1 MNYCNRCGI
10 QLNESDS
17 YCLRCGNKSRN
28 DFTPDDRQARIELKS
43 EPNSHCYPNSF
54 CNNLMQFGTKRSVK
68 QAVIFFF
75 VYSVI
80 GLIIVISTRFGLIM
94 ATAISSA
101 ELLDTLGRMLW
112 WVYCSILYTLIH
124 YKKKLTPRYVFLG
137 IAISICA
144 YIYAFMAMLL
154 LSLVTTVEGSNSNA
168 NGRSA
173 RVYSTAES
181 PPTTDSNTQKFVNL
195 RTVLE
200 WSAYVLFAIYII
212 LLLLNPEMPG
222 RKSSQVLGWIF
233 LISIVFAIRLIC
245 VLITKVSRNNKKR
258 KIFITFGM
266 KK

>member
-173 RVYSTAES
+173 RVYSTTES
-181 PPTTDSNTQKFVNL
+181 PPTTDSKTQKFVNL

-245 VLITKVSRNNKKR
+245 VLITKVSRNNKK
-258 KIFITFGM
+258 
-266 KK
+266 

>member
-173 RVYSTAES
+173 RVYSTTES
-181 PPTTDSNTQKFVNL
+181 PPTTDSKTQKFVNL

-258 KIFITFGM
+258 KIGRL
-266 KK
+266 

>member
-173 RVYSTAES
+173 RVYSTTES
-181 PPTTDSNTQKFVNL
+181 PPTTDSKTQKFVNL

-245 VLITKVSRNNKKR
+245 VLITKVSRNNKKGR
-258 KIFITFGM
+258 L
-266 KK
+266 

>member
-17 YCLRCGNKSRN
+17 YCLRCGNKSGN
-28 DFTPDDRQARIELKS
+28 NFSPDDRQTRIDLES

-54 CNNLMQFGTKRSVK
+54 CNNLMQFGMKRSVK
-68 QAVIFFF
+68 QAAIFFF

-80 GLIIVISTRFGLIM
+80 GLIIVIITMFGLKM
-94 ATAISSA
+94 ATAISSS

-124 YKKKLTPRYVFLG
+124 YKKKLVPQYVFVG

-144 YIYAFMAMLL
+144 YIYAIVAMLL
-154 LSLVTTVEGSNSNA
+154 LSLVTTVEGSNSTA

-173 RVYSTAES
+173 RVESIAES
-181 PPTTDSNTQKFVNL
+181 PPTTDSNTRKSVNL

-200 WSAYVLFAIYII
+200 GSAYVLFAIYII

-222 RKSSQVLGWIF
+222 RKSSQVLGWMF
-233 LISIVFAIRLIC
+233 PISIVFAVRLIFLL
-245 VLITKVSRNNKKR
+245 VTKVFRNNR
-258 KIFITFGM
+258 T
-266 KK
+266 